1 MWSQM
6 GIRELRDN
14 LTEAIRRVANGDS
27 IEVTRDG
34 TPVAL
39 ISPVP
44 ASRVDRL
51 VAVSGSARPVPLA
64 RPIRRHRVTGPV
76 TATEALEDDRA
87 ER

>member
-1 MWSQM
+1 M

-14 LTEAIRRVANGDS
+14 LTDAIRRVAAGER

-34 TPVAL
+34 VPVAL

-44 ASRVDRL
+44 TGRIDRL
-51 VAVSGSARPVPLA
+51 VAAGGVSRPVPLD
-64 RPIRRHRVTGPV
+64 RPLRLFPVKGPMS
-76 TATEALEDDRA
+76 ASEALEEDRA

>member
-1 MWSQM
+1 MWTQM

-14 LTEAIRRVANGDS
+14 LTDAIRRVSKGER

-34 TPVAL
+34 EPVAL

-44 ASRVDRL
+44 TDRIERL
-51 VAVSGSARPVPLA
+51 LARGDVSRPVPIFGTIKP
-64 RPIRRHRVTGPV
+64 RPVTGPM
-76 TATEALEDDRA
+76 TASEALEEDRA

>member
-1 MWSQM
+1 M

-14 LTEAIRRVANGDS
+14 FTEVIRRVQKGER

-34 TPVAL
+34 IPVAL

-44 ASRVDRL
+44 MDRIERL
-51 VAVSGSARPVPLA
+51 VTGGGVTRPVPLD
-64 RPIRRHRVTGPV
+64 RPIELLPVTGPM
-76 TATEALEDDRA
+76 TPTEALEEDRA